1 MGRHSSTMP
10 RHELA
15 VWLWVVIYFLAG
27 GTAAL
32 IGMLVAR

>member
-1 MGRHSSTMP
+1 MGRHRSMVP

-27 GTAAL
+27 GTAAWV
-32 IGMLVAR
+32 GMLWAR